1 MAQYTITGT
10 FGTSFENS
18 DTILLS
24 VSSGSITPSTTTKG
38 ALAAGLNVEIDDGAT
53 VTAVATSGTCSNV
66 IASDIAQDAGATPPV
81 AETPAAPGVSYN
93 CGTRNWATVNWNSGT
108 GAVTLTPSANTTI
121 HSYAPTNVAANS
133 GNIDVTYTFSNSEA
147 DWDNT
152 DAQILCSDNLSINTG
167 GALPT
172 FGCSDAGFS
181 ILDGIAGA
189 AIGANATVTNGTL
202 VAITDINN
210 TVVTTYAV
218 GLNDYRAEITVP
230 ATGYTNSGQ
239 NITGCPATAS
249 GTSTIPTGSF
259 SGPVSAFNPGSQ
271 IPKTSQFQVTSNT
284 NWQLGLRGPY
294 ATHFTLDPYTGGP
307 GTTPITVTYDGSPLW
322 QGDVEISLRSAGT
335 LPQPKLADNNT
346 IDYNA

>member
-38 ALAAGLNVEIDDGAT
+38 ALAAGLNVEIDDGTT

-66 IASDIAQDAGATPPV
+66 IANDIAQDAGATPPV

-93 CGTRNWATVNWNSGT
+93 CSTRNWATVNWNSST

-121 HSYAPTNVAANS
+121 HSYAPTNVAANT

-181 ILDGIAGA
+181 ILDGVAGA
-189 AIGANATVTNGTL
+189 TIGANATVTNGTL

-210 TVVTTYAV
+210 TVVTNYAV
-218 GLNDYRAEITVP
+218 GLNEYRAEITVP

-239 NITGCPATAS
+239 NITECPATAS
-249 GTSTIPTGSF
+249 GTSTIETGSF
-259 SGPVSAFNPGSQ
+259 SGPVSSFTPG
-271 IPKTSQFQVTSNT
+271 IAGIGEFQVTSNT
-284 NWQLGLRGPY
+284 NWLLGLRGPY
-294 ATHFTLDPYTGGP
+294 ATHFTLKQYAGGN
-307 GTTPITVTYDGSPLW
+307 GTTTITVEYDGSLLW
-322 QGDVEISLRSAGT
+322 QADVRISLRSATSGNI
-335 LPQPKLADNNT
+335 LAPNNT

>member
-66 IASDIAQDAGATPPV
+66 IANDIAQDAGATPPV
-81 AETPAAPGVSYN
+81 AETPAAPGVSYD
-93 CGTRNWATVNWNSGT
+93 CSTRNWATVNWNSGT

-218 GLNDYRAEITVP
+218 GLNDYLAEITVP

-259 SGPVSAFNPGSQ
+259 SGPVSSITPG
-271 IPKTSQFQVTSNT
+271 TAGTGEFQVTSNT
-284 NWQLGLRGPY
+284 NWQLGLRGTY
-294 ATHFTLDPYTGGP
+294 ATHFTLDKYTGGP
-307 GTTPITVTYDGSPLW
+307 GTTTITVTYDGSPNF
-322 QGDVEISLRSAGT
+322 QADVLISLRAASGT
-335 LPQPKLADNNT
+335 ILADPNT
-346 IDYNA
+346 IDYTT

>member
-53 VTAVATSGTCSNV
+53 VTAVATSGACSNV

-81 AETPAAPGVSYN
+81 AETPSTPGVSYN
-93 CGTRNWATVNWNSGT
+93 CSTRNWATVNWNSST

-121 HSYAPTNVAANS
+121 HSYTPTNIPANS

-152 DAQILCSDNLSINTG
+152 DEQISCSDNLSINTG

-172 FGCSDAGFS
+172 FGCGDAGFS
-181 ILDGIAGA
+181 ILDGIAGE

-210 TVVTTYAV
+210 TVVTNYAV
-218 GLNDYRAEITVP
+218 GLNEYRAEITVP

-239 NITGCPATAS
+239 NITECPATAS
-249 GTSTIPTGSF
+249 GTSTIETGSF
-259 SGPVSAFNPGSQ
+259 SGPVSSFTPG
-271 IPKTSQFQVTSNT
+271 IAGIGEFQVTSNT
-284 NWQLGLRGPY
+284 NWLLGLRGPY
-294 ATHFTLDPYTGGP
+294 ATHFTLKQYAGGN
-307 GTTPITVTYDGSPLW
+307 GTTTITVEYDGSLLW
-322 QGDVEISLRSAGT
+322 QADVRISLRSATSGT
-335 LPQPKLADNNT
+335 ILAPNNT
-346 IDYNA
+346 IDYTA

>member
-66 IASDIAQDAGATPPV
+66 IANDIAQDAGATPPV
-81 AETPAAPGVSYN
+81 AETPSTPGVSYD
-93 CGTRNWATVNWNSGT
+93 CSTRNWATVNWNSGT

-189 AIGANATVTNGTL
+189 AIGANATVANGTL
-202 VAITDINN
+202 VAITDINSA
-210 TVVTTYAV
+210 VVTTYAV

-259 SGPVSAFNPGSQ
+259 SGPVSSITPGVAG
-271 IPKTSQFQVTSNT
+271 TGEFQVTSNT
-284 NWQLGLRGPY
+284 NWQLGLRGTY
-294 ATHFTLDPYTGGP
+294 ATHFTLDKYTGGP
-307 GTTPITVTYDGSPLW
+307 GTTTITVTYDGSNNF
-322 QGDVEISLRSAGT
+322 QEDVLISLRSASGAI
-335 LPQPKLADNNT
+335 LAAPNT
-346 IDYNA
+346 IVYTA

>member
-38 ALAAGLNVEIDDGAT
+38 ALAAGLNVEIDDGTT

-66 IASDIAQDAGATPPV
+66 IANDIAQDAGATPPV

-93 CGTRNWATVNWNSGT
+93 CSTRNWATVNWNSST

-181 ILDGIAGA
+181 ILDGVAGA
-189 AIGANATVTNGTL
+189 TIGANATVTNGTL

-239 NITGCPATAS
+239 NITGCLAAAR
-249 GTSTIPTGSF
+249 GTSTTPTGSF
-259 SGPVSAFNPGSQ
+259 SGPVSSITPGVEG
-271 IPKTSQFQVTSNT
+271 TGEFQVTSTT
-284 NWQLGLRGPY
+284 NWQLGLRGTY
-294 ATHFTLDPYTGGP
+294 AEHFTLSQYTGGN
-307 GTTPITVTYDGSPLW
+307 GTTTITVRYDGSPLW
-322 QGDVEISLRSAGT
+322 QADVQISLRTAGS
-335 LPQPKLADNNT
+335 LPQLKLADNNT
-346 IDYNA
+346 IVYTA

>member
-93 CGTRNWATVNWNSGT
+93 CSTRNWATVNWNSGT

-152 DAQILCSDNLSINTG
+152 DAQISCSDNLSINTG
-167 GALPT
+167 DALPT
-172 FGCSDAGFS
+172 FGCSNAGFS
-181 ILDGIAGA
+181 ILDGVAGA

-259 SGPVSAFNPGSQ
+259 SGPVSSITPGVAG
-271 IPKTSQFQVTSNT
+271 TGEFQVTSNT
-284 NWQLGLRGPY
+284 NWQLGLRGTY
-294 ATHFTLDPYTGGP
+294 ATHFTLDKYTGVA
-307 GTTPITVTYDGSPLW
+307 GTTTITVTYDGSSNF
-322 QGDVEISLRSAGT
+322 QEDVLISLRSASGAI
-335 LPQPKLADNNT
+335 LAAPNT

>member
-81 AETPAAPGVSYN
+81 AETPSTPGVSYN
-93 CGTRNWATVNWNSGT
+93 CSTRNWATVNWNSST

-172 FGCSDAGFS
+172 FGCNNAGFNIS
-181 ILDGIAGA
+181 NGVAGA
-189 AIGANATVTNGTL
+189 AIGANATVAEGTL
-202 VAITDINN
+202 VEITDIND

-218 GLNDYRAEITVP
+218 GLNNYYAEITVP
-230 ATGYTNSGQ
+230 PGYTNSGQ

-249 GTSTIPTGSF
+249 GTSTTATGSF
-259 SGPVSAFNPGSQ
+259 SGPVSSITPGVAG
-271 IPKTSQFQVTSNT
+271 TGEFQVTSNT
-284 NWQLGLRGPY
+284 NWQLGLRGTY
-294 ATHFTLDPYTGGP
+294 ATHFTLDKYTGGN
-307 GTTPITVTYDGSPLW
+307 GTTTITVTYDGSNNF
-322 QGDVEISLRSAGT
+322 QEDVLISLRSASGAI
-335 LPQPKLADNNT
+335 LAAPNT

>member
-81 AETPAAPGVSYN
+81 AETPSTPGVSYN
-93 CGTRNWATVNWNSGT
+93 CSTRNWATVNWNSST

-121 HSYAPTNVAANS
+121 HSYEPTNIPVNS

-167 GALPT
+167 GALDE
-172 FGCSDAGFS
+172 FECGNAGFNIS
-181 ILDGIAGA
+181 NGVAGA
-189 AIGANATVTNGTL
+189 AIGANATVAEGTL
-202 VAITDINN
+202 VAIRDINGDD
-210 TVVTTYAV
+210 VTTYIE
-218 GLNDYRAEITVP
+218 GLNNYYAEITVP

-284 NWQLGLRGPY
+284 NWQLSLRGTY
-294 ATHFTLDPYTGGP
+294 ATHFTLNTYTGGP

-322 QGDVEISLRSAGT
+322 QEDVEISLRASGP

>member
-38 ALAAGLNVEIDDGAT
+38 ALAAGLNVEIDDGTT

-66 IASDIAQDAGATPPV
+66 IANDIAQDAGATPPV
-81 AETPAAPGVSYN
+81 AETPAAPGVSYD
-93 CGTRNWATVNWNSGT
+93 CSTRNWATVNWNSGT

-121 HSYAPTNVAANS
+121 HSYAPTNVPANS
-133 GNIDVTYTFSNSEA
+133 GNIDVTYEFSNSEA

-152 DAQILCSDNLSINTG
+152 DAQISCSDNLSINTG
-167 GALPT
+167 VPLDE
-172 FGCSDAGFS
+172 FDCSDAGFS
-181 ILDGIAGA
+181 ILDGVAGE

-202 VAITDINN
+202 VAISRNN
-210 TVVTTYAV
+210 TVVTTYAA
-218 GLNDYRAEITVP
+218 GLNEYLAEITVP

-259 SGPVSAFNPGSQ
+259 SGPVSSITPGVEG
-271 IPKTSQFQVTSNT
+271 TGEFQVTSNT
-284 NWQLGLRGPY
+284 NWQLGLRGTY
-294 ATHFTLDPYTGGP
+294 ATHFTLSQYTGGN
-307 GTTPITVTYDGSPLW
+307 GTTTITVRYDGSNNF
-322 QGDVEISLRSAGT
+322 QADVLISLRSASGDI
-335 LPQPKLADNNT
+335 LAAPNT

>member
-53 VTAVATSGTCSNV
+53 VTAVATSGACSNV

-81 AETPAAPGVSYN
+81 AETPSTPGVSYN
-93 CGTRNWATVNWNSGT
+93 CSTRNWATVNWNSST

-121 HSYAPTNVAANS
+121 HSYTPTNIPANS

-152 DAQILCSDNLSINTG
+152 DEQISCSDNLSINTG

-172 FGCSDAGFS
+172 FECGDAGFS
-181 ILDGIAGA
+181 ILDGVAGE

-202 VAITDINN
+202 GDITDSND
-210 TVVTTYAV
+210 TVVTTYIE
-218 GLNDYRAEITVP
+218 GLNNYFAEITVP
-230 ATGYTNSGQ
+230 PGYTNSGQ
-239 NITGCPATAS
+239 NITRCPATAS

-284 NWQLGLRGPY
+284 NWQLSLKGEY
-294 ATHFTLDPYTGGP
+294 ATHFTLNKYTGGN
-307 GTTPITVTYDGSPLW
+307 GTTTITVTYDGSALW
-322 QGDVEISLRSAGT
+322 QADVEISLRTSGT
-335 LPQPKLADNNT
+335 LPQLKLAPNNT